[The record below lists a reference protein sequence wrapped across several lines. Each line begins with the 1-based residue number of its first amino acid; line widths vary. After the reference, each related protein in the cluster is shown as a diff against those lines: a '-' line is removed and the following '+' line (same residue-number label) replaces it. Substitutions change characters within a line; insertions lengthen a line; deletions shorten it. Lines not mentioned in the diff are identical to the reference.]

1 MADSND
7 RPLSPQGYVIGM
19 FPTNSNPFWEGDSPV
34 PTGQGIPAGGTTGQ
48 VLTKKSDTDYDADW
62 QDPQGGPGTTG
73 GYYVPSVSETGL
85 LSWEASDPDM
95 PDVPSA
101 DIMGPQGPEGA
112 KGDPGEPGEQGPAG
126 QPGPKGD
133 TGDQG
138 PQGNP
143 GPQGPQGDPGPQGP
157 KGDPGPQGPQGDPG
171 PQGPQG
177 DPGPQGLKGPQGDPG
192 PQGEKGAKGDQ
203 GDPGPQG
210 VQGPEGPQGPA
221 GPAGPGASQVVID
234 DWDPSMGIYLPGY
247 FSDFVN
253 TSVYALNAFR
263 YCMDGSRERK
273 CYFSAILPV
282 NTVVS
287 GEAAR
292 VVCPI
297 FKTEFGLKTVGY
309 ASILINTGNLNIQYE
324 WLDGYSNTNTAG
336 KMYITQI
343 PVTEV
348 KQ

>member
-19 FPTNSNPFWEGDSPV
+19 FPTNSNPFWEGESPV

-85 LSWEASDPDM
+85 LTWEASDPDM
-95 PDVPSA
+95 PEVPSA

-133 TGDQG
+133 TGD
-138 PQGNP
+138 P
-143 GPQGPQGDPGPQGP
+143 GPKGDPGPQGP

-171 PQGPQG
+171 PQGEQ
-177 DPGPQGLKGPQGDPG
+177 
-192 PQGEKGAKGDQ
+192 GAKGDQ

-221 GPAGPGASQVVID
+221 GPAGPGAVCFHSNEDTIDLTQHLPTVKDGDTVIITTEWTVLSSGTTVGSANTIAVVRI
-234 DWDPSMGIYLPGY
+234 G
-247 FSDFVN
+247 
-253 TSVYALNAFR
+253 
-263 YCMDGSRERK
+263 DGASR
-273 CYFSAILPV
+273 F
-282 NTVVS
+282 
-287 GEAAR
+287 
-292 VVCPI
+292 PI
-297 FKTEFGLKTVGY
+297 FLYNNSGMGYEFGGTFNVGQSGFSLVLSHRWTDTGKQHLSDWYNVTV
-309 ASILINTGNLNIQYE
+309 
-324 WLDGYSNTNTAG
+324 
-336 KMYITQI
+336 I
-343 PVTEV
+343 PNSEV
-348 KQ
+348 ST